1 MVLIIA
7 TIPALIGSGSS
18 GRGTVNANKG
28 RLFRKAL
35 EVLPVIGAGRQQ
47 GVYLDP

>member
-18 GRGTVNANKG
+18 DRGTVNANKG
-28 RLFRKAL
+28 RLCRIAL
-35 EVLPVIGAGRQQ
+35 EVLPVIGAGCLQ
-47 GVYLDP
+47 GGYLDP